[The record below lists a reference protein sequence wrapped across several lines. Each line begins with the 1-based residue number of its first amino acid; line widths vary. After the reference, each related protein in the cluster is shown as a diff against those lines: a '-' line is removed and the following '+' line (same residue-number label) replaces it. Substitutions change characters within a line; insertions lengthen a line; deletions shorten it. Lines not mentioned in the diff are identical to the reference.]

1 MDNIQSQLKTIKS
14 TIPDCTASRQRL
26 KSILSDYIPSE
37 KQKINSLLNAYDED
51 IENRLCG
58 SSDKTLTALQFIKI
72 LKDDY
77 GLTDGNAFWSIETW
91 CYILGYDEIS
101 EAIKNIYPQNVSN
114 QQSTQT
120 PKQAN
125 SSGQSI
131 TLFHGI
137 YLAGSDFSSGEI
149 KLKATKPLKKNE
161 EIYYAILRK
170 GSNSNEIIT
179 NGFFKSQVI
188 LNIKDGQRL
197 QLNTSV
203 EIELTNL

>member
-1 MDNIQSQLKTIKS
+1 MDNIQKQLKTMKS
-14 TIPDCTASRQRL
+14 TIPDCTSSRQRL
-26 KSILSDYIPSE
+26 RSILSDFIPTE

-51 IENRLCG
+51 VENRLNT

-77 GLTDGNAFWSIETW
+77 GMTDGNAFWSIETW

-101 EAIKNIYPQNVSN
+101 EAIKNICPQNAYN
-114 QQSTQT
+114 QQPPQTQ
-120 PKQAN
+120 KQSN
-125 SSGQSI
+125 GGGQSI
-131 TLFHGI
+131 ILSHGI
-137 YLAGSDFSSGEI
+137 YLAGSDFSAGEI
-149 KLKATKPLKKNE
+149 KLKATTAVKKNE
-161 EIYYAILRK
+161 QIYYGILRK

-197 QLNTSV
+197 ELNTNV
-203 EIELTNL
+203 DIELTNL

>member
-1 MDNIQSQLKTIKS
+1 MDNIQSQLKEMKN
-14 TIPDCTASRQRL
+14 TIPDCTTSRQRL
-26 KSILSDYIPSE
+26 KSILSDYIPTE
-37 KQKINSLLNAYDED
+37 KQKINSILNAYDED
-51 IENRLCG
+51 VENKING

-77 GLTDGNAFWSIETW
+77 GMTEDNAFWAIETW
-91 CYILGYDEIS
+91 CYLLGYDEIS
-101 EAIKNIYPQNVSN
+101 EAIKNIYPQNTGN
-114 QQSTQT
+114 PQPPQ
-120 PKQAN
+120 PN
-125 SSGQSI
+125 NSGQST

-137 YLAGSDFSSGEI
+137 YLAGSDFIAGEI
-149 KLKATKPLKKNE
+149 KLKVTTPLKKSD

-197 QLNTSV
+197 QLNTNV

>member
-1 MDNIQSQLKTIKS
+1 MDNIQQLLKEMKCKV
-14 TIPDCTASRQRL
+14 PDCTASRQRL
-26 KSILSDYIPSE
+26 KSILSDYIPTE
-37 KQKINSLLNAYDED
+37 KQKINSILNAYDED
-51 IENRLCG
+51 VENRISG

-77 GLTDGNAFWSIETW
+77 GMTEDNAFWSIETW
-91 CYILGYDEIS
+91 CYLLGYDEIS
-101 EAIKNIYPQNVSN
+101 EAIKNIYPQNAGN
-114 QQSTQT
+114 QQPPQTQ
-120 PKQAN
+120 KQPNN
-125 SSGQSI
+125 SAQSI

-137 YLAGSDFSSGEI
+137 YLAGSDFVAGEI
-149 KLKATKPLKKNE
+149 KLKVTTPLKKNE

-197 QLNTSV
+197 QLNTNV

>member
-1 MDNIQSQLKTIKS
+1 MDNIQSQLKTMKS
-14 TIPDCTASRQRL
+14 TISDRTTSRQRL
-26 KSILSDYIPSE
+26 RSILSDYIPTE
-37 KQKINSLLNAYDED
+37 RQKINSLLNAYDED

-58 SSDKTLTALQFIKI
+58 SSDKTLTALQFVKI

-77 GLTDGNAFWSIETW
+77 GMTDDNALWSIETW

-101 EAIKNIYPQNVSN
+101 EAINNIYPQNAGN
-114 QQSTQT
+114 QQSPQT
-120 PKQAN
+120 LKQAN

-131 TLFHGI
+131 TLFYGI

-149 KLKATKPLKKNE
+149 KLKVTTPLKKNE
-161 EIYYAILRK
+161 KIYYAILKK

-179 NGFFKSQVI
+179 NGFFRSQVI
-188 LNIKDGQRL
+188 LSIKDGQRL
-197 QLNTSV
+197 ELQTSV